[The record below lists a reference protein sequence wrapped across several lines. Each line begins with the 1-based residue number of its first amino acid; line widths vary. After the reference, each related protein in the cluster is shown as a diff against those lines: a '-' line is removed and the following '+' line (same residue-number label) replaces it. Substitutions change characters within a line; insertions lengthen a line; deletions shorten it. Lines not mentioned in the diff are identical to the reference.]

1 MKFAVLTNDLQYAA
15 IDKHEDRRKAVDK
28 FLPMQI
34 KFLKKVR
41 EFSIPV
47 IHLQLV
53 KPDTEENWHDKQFK
67 RNEPGVRILDEV
79 LEDSDLIVEKSKD
92 SGFFETELDD
102 VLKKL
107 NVETIIIT
115 GMQTQICVQT
125 TAADG
130 YFRGYK
136 VLVPSDVVVSTKEM
150 DTDRA
155 LKWLEKYCARV
166 LDSSEILEYI
176 KANRE

>member
-15 IDKHEDRRKAVDK
+15 ANKHAERKKAVDK
-28 FLPMQI
+28 FLPKQI
-34 KFLKKVR
+34 EFLNKVR
-41 EFSIPV
+41 KMSVPI

-67 RNEPGVRILDEV
+67 RNEPGVKIIKEV
-79 LEDSDLIVEKSKD
+79 FEETDLIVEKSKD

-107 NVETIIIT
+107 GVDTIIIT
-115 GMQTQICVQT
+115 GMQAQICVQT

-130 YFRGYK
+130 FFRGYNII
-136 VLVPSDVVVSTKEM
+136 VPSDVVVSTNE
-150 DTDRA
+150 DDSSRA
-155 LKWLEKYCARV
+155 LKWLQKYCAKV
-166 LDSSEILEYI
+166 DTSDEIIKYI
-176 KANRE
+176 KENL